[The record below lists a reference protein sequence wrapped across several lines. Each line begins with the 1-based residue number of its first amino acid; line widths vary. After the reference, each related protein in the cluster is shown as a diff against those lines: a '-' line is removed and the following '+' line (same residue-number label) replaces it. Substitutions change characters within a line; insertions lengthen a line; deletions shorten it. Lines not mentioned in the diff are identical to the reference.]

1 MKKHILLISATL
13 AGFTALS
20 QDIHF
25 SQVYNNPLFVNPANV
40 GGFTGY
46 ERVVLNYRSQ
56 WSSSGSPYNTMG
68 FSFDMPMFQKD
79 GEKAHLGAGI
89 SVYNDRAGDSK
100 FGTTMPAL
108 TFGGIVPTG
117 KYSRFTTAIQLGYLQ
132 RSINLSSVQWGS
144 QFDGKE
150 YNPILPSLENQ
161 SSVSSGAFDMG
172 VGIRYSIDQKN
183 ETFGGFTF
191 NKWDIG
197 VAAYHITQP
206 KMDAL
211 IGGDK
216 IYTRLVA
223 HTSARFDLKEANF
236 GFMPYF
242 VMFLQGPY
250 SQYNGGLLVR
260 YKFTEGTKITGF
272 FTESALYVGAHYR
285 SNDAIVPQ
293 VMFEYGAWGIGLS
306 YDLTVS
312 TYKQANNLNGG
323 FEVAVKWHDLKG
335 AIFKKRTNSKI
346 Y

>member
-1 MKKHILLISATL
+1 MKKILLLIPAATMAL
-13 AGFTALS
+13 ASMA

-25 SQVYNNPLFVNPANV
+25 SQVYNNPLYVNPANV
-40 GGFTGY
+40 GGFNGY
-46 ERVVLNYRSQ
+46 ERIVLNYRSQ

-79 GEKAHLGAGI
+79 GQKAHIGVGL

-100 FGTTMPAL
+100 FGTTNPAL
-108 TFGGIVPTG
+108 TFGGIVPAG

-132 RSINLSSVQWGS
+132 RSVNLSSVQWGT
-144 QFDGKE
+144 QFDGKG
-150 YNPILPSLENQ
+150 YNPILPSQENQ
-161 SSVSSGAFDMG
+161 TSVSDGAFDIG
-172 VGIRYSIDQKN
+172 AGFRYSIDQKN
-183 ETFGGFTF
+183 ESFGGFTF

-197 VAAYHITQP
+197 VAMYHITQP
-206 KMDAL
+206 KMNFL

-216 IYTRLVA
+216 IYARFVA
-223 HTSARFDLKEANF
+223 HTSARFDLKESSF
-236 GFMPYF
+236 GFLPYF

-250 SQYNGGLLVR
+250 SQYNGGLMVR

-272 FTESALYVGAHYR
+272 STETALSVGAHYR

-293 VMFEYGAWGIGLS
+293 VMFEYGSWGLGLS
-306 YDLTVS
+306 YDLTIS

-335 AIFKKRTNSKI
+335 AVFHKRTNSKI

>member
-1 MKKHILLISATL
+1 MKKILLFLPAVLLGIN
-13 AGFTALS
+13 S
-20 QDIHF
+20 QAQDVHF
-25 SQVYNNPLFVNPANV
+25 SQVYNNPLYVNPANV

-56 WSSSGSPYNTMG
+56 WASSGSPYTTMG

-79 GEKAHLGAGI
+79 GEKAHIGLGL

-100 FGTTMPAL
+100 FGTTAPAL
-108 TFGGIVPTG
+108 TFGGIVPMG
-117 KYSRFTTAIQLGYLQ
+117 KYSKFTTAIQLGYLQ
-132 RSINLSSVQWGS
+132 RSVNLSGVQWGS

-150 YNPILPSLENQ
+150 YNPILPTLENQ
-161 SSVSSGAFDMG
+161 SSVSDGAFDIG
-172 VGIRYSIDQKN
+172 AGIRYAIDQKN

-191 NKWDIG
+191 NKFDIG
-197 VAAYHITQP
+197 ASMYHITQP
-206 KMDAL
+206 KMNFL
-211 IGGDK
+211 VGGDK
-216 IYTRLVA
+216 VYYRLVA

-236 GFMPYF
+236 GFLPYF

-260 YKFTEGTKITGF
+260 YKFSGGTKITGF

-285 SNDAIVPQ
+285 SNDAFIPQ
-293 VMFEYGAWGIGLS
+293 VMFEYGAWGIGVS

-323 FEVAVKWHDLKG
+323 FEVSVKWHDLKG
-335 AIFKKRTNSKI
+335 AVFHKRTNSKI